1 MTTFGTEDAAQV
13 KVPAV
18 GSDTTTSGI
27 RIQVRPKYLEE
38 HSDPDNGRWV
48 FAYRVNIH
56 NDTPAPKTLR
66 SRHWIIIDGDGQR
79 HEVDGPGV
87 VGLQP
92 LIQPGESFEYGSFC
106 PLPTSWGTM
115 EGSYVLDDEDGVE
128 IRALIGRFF
137 LVQD

>member
-1 MTTFGTEDAAQV
+1 ME
-13 KVPAV
+13 VPAV
-18 GSDTTTSGI
+18 GSDTVTSGI
-27 RIQVRPKYLEE
+27 RIQVRPKYLQE
-38 HSDPDNGRWV
+38 HSDPNNERWV
-48 FAYRVNIH
+48 FAYRVNI
-56 NDTPAPKTLR
+56 NNETAKTLRLR

-92 LIQPGESFEYGSFC
+92 DIQPGESFEYGSFC

-115 EGSYVLDDEDGVE
+115 EGFYVLEDEDGVE
-128 IRALIGRFF
+128 LKAQIGRFF